1 MSLERKT
8 KPKRLRE
15 NGSSRSRGRKT
26 MRMLGSGAA
35 SALMATV
42 ALVL

>member
-1 MSLERKT
+1 MSPEKKT
-8 KPKRLRE
+8 KHKRPRE
-15 NGSSRSRGRKT
+15 NGSLRSRGHKT
-26 MRMLGSGAA
+26 MKMLGSGAA